1 MTTISDAFSE
11 AYVLFSDIDLHKEL
25 TEDKY
30 LVPDFMDK
38 VESLF
43 HSIVWEQLGKDVAEY
58 ICPVV
63 TVSVDSSKVT
73 SRKIK
78 KETLIK
84 GLSPD
89 IRISTSFSKVN
100 PRMFPYIP
108 EDARK
113 GLTPILDLELSEV
126 QSHYEGLV
134 RLNEVYYLHLARE
147 GAQKVLDQL
156 NKRLE
161 EVGGLK
167 VRLDHLNDP
176 QLTAEALNGA
186 IYQINEEEL

>member
-1 MTTISDAFSE
+1 MTTINDAFSE
-11 AYVLFSDIDLHKEL
+11 AYVLFGGVDLSEKL

-30 LVPDFMDK
+30 LVPVFVDK
-38 VESLF
+38 VQNLF
-43 HSIVWEQLGKDVAEY
+43 HNIVYEQLGKDVAEY

-63 TVSVDSSKVT
+63 TVSVDASKVT

-84 GLSPD
+84 GLSPN
-89 IRISTSFSKVN
+89 IHISTSFSKIN

-108 EDARK
+108 EK
-113 GLTPILDLELSEV
+113 VKEGLTPILDLDLSEV
-126 QSHYEGLV
+126 QAHYEKLV
-134 RLNEVYYLHLARE
+134 QLNEMYYLHLARE
-147 GAQKVLDQL
+147 GAKRVLDHI

-161 EVGGLK
+161 VKESELA
-167 VRLDHLNDP
+167 LDYLYDP
-176 QLTAEALNGA
+176 QLTTEALNGV